1 MLGQQREH
9 IMEKKQ
15 NEATYSQQAPP
26 SNGKRKIKCKI
37 KDAAYYEAQARKIWG
52 SDPYCEAQAISRE
65 EHVNVMG
72 MPYAILIFR
81 ISNNDS
87 ESLFEEEPSEVYFEH
102 HEQAKLTFDKLV
114 ANSVESATCSHI
126 ILMKH
131 GMGGNPEDGDALD
144 DWDETD

>member
-1 MLGQQREH
+1 MQQQRIE
-9 IMEKKQ
+9 
-15 NEATYSQQAPP
+15 TPTSTDRV
-26 SNGKRKIKCKI
+26 RKTKCTI
-37 KDAAYYEAQARKIWG
+37 KDAA
-52 SDPYCEAQAISRE
+52 YCEAQAISRE

-126 ILMKH
+126 ILMKY

-144 DWDETD
+144 EWDETD